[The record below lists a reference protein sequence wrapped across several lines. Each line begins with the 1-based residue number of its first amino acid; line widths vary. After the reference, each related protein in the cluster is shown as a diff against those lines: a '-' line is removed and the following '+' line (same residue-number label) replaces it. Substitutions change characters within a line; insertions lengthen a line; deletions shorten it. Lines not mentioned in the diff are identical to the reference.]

1 MRWPEGVALVGG
13 RDAGRRGTELSLV
26 QAGWPVPAGRE
37 CMRIQNGCAMTRDYM
52 IPMRAE
58 TALFCGKWYGN
69 AGLTAC

>member
-1 MRWPEGVALVGG
+1 MPSNPTSDNPPLHTKTG
-13 RDAGRRGTELSLV
+13 RATELSLV
-26 QAGWPVPAGRE
+26 QACWPVPAGRE